1 MQKPFLLYQAGPF
14 MIFVINEQNPQM
26 RLIQKAVDVLQQG
39 GVIIYPTDTVYA
51 YGCDILDKRAIERIY
66 WIKRIGRNKPLS
78 FIFSQISEISAYVR
92 NISDQAFKI
101 MKKAFPGPYTL
112 IFKATKLVPKI
123 AITNQKTI
131 GVRIPD
137 NNIALELVRT
147 LGRPIMS
154 ASVNTAS
161 GDYIVEPKDLEKV
174 YRNEVDLVIDA
185 GPKISEPST
194 VIDLSNGS
202 PVIIREGKGEIF
214 F

>member
-1 MQKPFLLYQAGPF
+1 
-14 MIFVINEQNPQM
+14 MIFVINETNPQN
-26 RLIQKAVDVLQQG
+26 RLIEKAVEVLLEG

-51 YGCDILDKRAIERIY
+51 YGCDINDKRAIEKIY

-78 FIFSQISEISAYVR
+78 FIFSDISEISAYTK
-92 NISDQAFKI
+92 NISQQAFKI

-112 IFKATKLVPKI
+112 ILSATKLVPRV
-123 AITNQKTI
+123 ASTNQKTI

-137 NNIALELVRT
+137 NNIALELVRK

-154 ASVNTAS
+154 ASVNTAT
-161 GDYIVEPKDLEKV
+161 GEYIVEPKDLEKI

-185 GPKISEPST
+185 GPKLSEPST
-194 VIDLSNGS
+194 VLDLTEGV
-202 PVIIREGKGEIF
+202 PVVIRQGKGEIF

>member
-1 MQKPFLLYQAGPF
+1 
-14 MIFVINEQNPQM
+14 MIFVINETNPQN
-26 RLIQKAVDVLQQG
+26 RLIEKTVEVLREG

-51 YGCDILDKRAIERIY
+51 YGCDINDKRAIEKIY

-78 FIFSQISEISAYVR
+78 FIFSDISEISEYTR
-92 NISDQAFKI
+92 NISQQAFKI

-112 IFKATKLVPKI
+112 IFKATKLVPRV
-123 AITNQKTI
+123 ASTNQKTI

-137 NNIALELVRT
+137 NNIALELVRK

-154 ASVNTAS
+154 ASVNTAT
-161 GDYIVEPKDLEKV
+161 GDYIVEPRDLEKI

-185 GPKISEPST
+185 GPRVSQPST
-194 VIDLSNGS
+194 VLDLTEGV
-202 PVIIREGKGEIF
+202 PVVIRRGKGEIF

>member
-1 MQKPFLLYQAGPF
+1 
-14 MIFVINEQNPQM
+14 MIFVINEENPQK
-26 RLIQKAVDVLQQG
+26 RFIEKAVDVLEQG

-51 YGCDILDKRAIERIY
+51 YGCDINDKRAIEKIY
-66 WIKRIGRNKPLS
+66 WIKNIGRHKPLS
-78 FIFSQISEISAYVR
+78 FIFSQISEISIYVR

-154 ASVNTAS
+154 ASVNTA
-161 GDYIVEPKDLEKV
+161 GGEYIIEPKDLEKI
-174 YRNEVDLVIDA
+174 YRNEVDLVVDA

-194 VIDLSNGS
+194 VIDVTDGS
-202 PVIIREGKGEIF
+202 PVIIRMGKGEIF

>member
-1 MQKPFLLYQAGPF
+1 
-14 MIFVINEQNPQM
+14 MIFVINEKNPQN
-26 RLIQKAVDVLQQG
+26 RLIEKTVEVLREG

-51 YGCDILDKRAIERIY
+51 YGCDINDKRAIEKIY

-78 FIFSQISEISAYVR
+78 FIFSDISEISEYTR

-112 IFKATKLVPKI
+112 IFNATKLVPRV
-123 AITNQKTI
+123 ASTNQKTI

-137 NNIALELVRT
+137 NNIALELVRK

-154 ASVNTAS
+154 ASVNTVT
-161 GDYIVEPKDLEKV
+161 GEYIVEPRDLEKI

-185 GPKISEPST
+185 GPRISEPST
-194 VIDLSNGS
+194 VVDLTEGV
-202 PVIIREGKGEIF
+202 PVVIRQGKGEIF